1 MEIDT
6 NQDTAFLTE
15 VEHQTIFQGT
25 QETAGHQVF
34 RQVLQEEA
42 ELILLRQK
50 QEIQE
55 QQQRQRQRELQT
67 AMPNRQNPIEIRQVH
82 ETQL

>member
-15 VEHQTIFQGT
+15 AEHQTIFQGT

-55 QQQRQRQRELQT
+55 QQQRQRELQT
-67 AMPNRQNPIEIRQVH
+67 VMPNRQNPIEIRQVH